1 MQRVSAKI
9 FVMIIF
15 GLSWFL
21 ANFFIGNKFGMRSGY
36 ANINDINFSQA
47 SFKNLKEKTPSYRLA
62 LSNNADGNSS
72 KKKVIKIFG
81 TEEPVSQNLSFEEIE
96 RRINSF
102 YLYLDQQQ
110 YVKSYKFFKG
120 TKEQFQQI
128 FKMLVRKPPIVPR
141 ETDSINDVLKNV
153 FYFYRVLGKERI
165 TLIKDILEN
174 ESDIIEPLMH
184 TFYFW
189 FTSSNEYSKLELTRP
204 SIEQLYIY
212 ACFFLETL
220 GGRSYVFRRDSK
232 VRILTLYYCVLIIDQ
247 ANIDGVN
254 SNGIDIRPHLKLI
267 SEDMTHQKG
276 LNYKNQYF
284 MKLEMLRKKYRLP

>member
-1 MQRVSAKI
+1 
-9 FVMIIF
+9 
-15 GLSWFL
+15 
-21 ANFFIGNKFGMRSGY
+21 MRSGY

-47 SFKNLKEKTPSYRLA
+47 SFKNLKEKTPSYQLA
-62 LSNNADGNSS
+62 LSNNADRDSS
-72 KKKVIKIFG
+72 KKRVIKIFG
-81 TEEPVSQNLSFEEIE
+81 TKEPVSQNLSLKEIE

-102 YLYLDQQQ
+102 YSYLDQQQ
-110 YVKSYKFFKG
+110 YVKSYKFFNR
-120 TKEQFQQI
+120 TKKQFQQI
-128 FKMLVRKPPIVPR
+128 FNILEKKPPIVTR

-165 TLIKDILEN
+165 SLIKDILKN

-189 FTSSNEYSKLELTRP
+189 FTSSDGHSKLELTRP
-204 SIEQLYIY
+204 SIEQLYRY

-220 GGRSYVFRRDSK
+220 GGRGYLFRRDSK

-247 ANIDGVN
+247 SNIDGVN

-267 SEDMTHQKG
+267 SEDMAYQKD
-276 LNYKNQYF
+276 LNYKNHYF
-284 MKLEMLRKKYRLP
+284 IKLEMLRKKYRLP

>member
-1 MQRVSAKI
+1 
-9 FVMIIF
+9 MIIF
-15 GLSWFL
+15 ALSWCL
-21 ANFFIGNKFGMRSGY
+21 ANFFIGNKFGIRSGY
-36 ANINDINFSQA
+36 ANINGMNFSQA
-47 SFKNLKEKTPSYRLA
+47 NFKNLEEKTPSYQLA
-62 LSNNADGNSS
+62 LSNNADRGSS

-81 TEEPVSQNLSFEEIE
+81 TEEPVSQNLSLEEIE
-96 RRINSF
+96 RRVNSF
-102 YLYLDQQQ
+102 YSYLDQQQ
-110 YVKSYKFFKG
+110 YVKSYKFFNG

-128 FKMLVRKPPIVPR
+128 FKMLAKKPPIVTR
-141 ETDSINDVLKNV
+141 ETDSINDVLNNV

-165 TLIKDILEN
+165 TLVKDILEN

-189 FTSSNEYSKLELTRP
+189 FTSSDEKSILELTRP
-204 SIEQLYIY
+204 SIEQLYLY

-220 GGRSYVFRRDSK
+220 GGRSYVLRRDSK

-254 SNGIDIRPHLKLI
+254 SNGIDIRPPLRLI
-267 SEDMTHQKG
+267 SEDITHQKS

-284 MKLEMLRKKYRLP
+284 IKLEMLRKKYRLP

>member
-1 MQRVSAKI
+1 
-9 FVMIIF
+9 MIIF
-15 GLSWFL
+15 VFSWCL
-21 ANFFIGNKFGMRSGY
+21 ADFFIGNKFGMRSGY
-36 ANINDINFSQA
+36 AEINDVKSSQA
-47 SFKNLKEKTPSYRLA
+47 NLKNVKEKTPTYQLA
-62 LSNNADGNSS
+62 LSNDADKDSS
-72 KKKVIKIFG
+72 KKKVIKIFR
-81 TEEPVSQNLSFEEIE
+81 TEEPVTQNLGLEEIE

-128 FKMLVRKPPIVPR
+128 FKMLAEKPPIVTR
-141 ETDSINDVLKNV
+141 ETDSLNDVLKNA
-153 FYFYRVLGKERI
+153 FYFYRILGKERI
-165 TLIKDILEN
+165 SLIKDILKN

-189 FTSSNEYSKLELTRP
+189 FTSSDEHSILELTRP

-220 GGRSYVFRRDSK
+220 GGRGYLFRRDSK
-232 VRILTLYYCVLIIDQ
+232 VRILTLYYCVLIFDQ
-247 ANIDGVN
+247 SNIDGVN

-267 SEDMTHQKG
+267 LEDITLQKG
-276 LNYKNQYF
+276 LDYKNQYLI
-284 MKLEMLRKKYRLP
+284 KLEMLRKKYRLP

>member
-1 MQRVSAKI
+1 MKMVSVKI
-9 FVMIIF
+9 YVMIIF
-15 GLSWFL
+15 ALSWCL
-21 ANFFIGNKFGMRSGY
+21 ANFFIGNKFGIRSGY
-36 ANINDINFSQA
+36 ANINGMNFSQA
-47 SFKNLKEKTPSYRLA
+47 NFKNLEEKTPSYQLA
-62 LSNNADGNSS
+62 LSNNADRSSS

-81 TEEPVSQNLSFEEIE
+81 TEGPVSQNLSLEEIE

-102 YLYLDQQQ
+102 YSYLDQQQ
-110 YVKSYKFFKG
+110 YVKSYRFFNR

-128 FKMLVRKPPIVPR
+128 FKMLAGKPPIFPR

-165 TLIKDILEN
+165 TLIKDVLEN
-174 ESDIIEPLMH
+174 ESDIIEPLMDS
-184 TFYFW
+184 FYFW

-247 ANIDGVN
+247 ANIDVVN

>member
-1 MQRVSAKI
+1 
-9 FVMIIF
+9 MIIF
-15 GLSWFL
+15 ALSWCL
-21 ANFFIGNKFGMRSGY
+21 ANFFIGNKFGIRSGY
-36 ANINDINFSQA
+36 ANINGMNFSQA
-47 SFKNLKEKTPSYRLA
+47 NFKNLEEKTPSYQLA
-62 LSNNADGNSS
+62 LSNNADRGSS
-72 KKKVIKIFG
+72 KKKVIEIFG
-81 TEEPVSQNLSFEEIE
+81 TEEPVSQNLSLEEIE

-102 YLYLDQQQ
+102 CSYLDQQQ
-110 YVKSYKFFKG
+110 YVKSYKFFNG

-128 FKMLVRKPPIVPR
+128 FKMLAKKPPIVTR
-141 ETDSINDVLKNV
+141 ETDSINDVLNNV

-165 TLIKDILEN
+165 TLVKDILEN

-189 FTSSNEYSKLELTRP
+189 FTSSDEKSILELTRP
-204 SIEQLYIY
+204 SIEQLYLY

-220 GGRSYVFRRDSK
+220 GGRSYVLRRDSK

-254 SNGIDIRPHLKLI
+254 SNGIDIRPPLRLI
-267 SEDMTHQKG
+267 SEDITHQKS

-284 MKLEMLRKKYRLP
+284 IKLEMLRKKYRLP

>member
-1 MQRVSAKI
+1 
-9 FVMIIF
+9 
-15 GLSWFL
+15 
-21 ANFFIGNKFGMRSGY
+21 MRSGY
-36 ANINDINFSQA
+36 AEINDVKFSQA
-47 SFKNLKEKTPSYRLA
+47 NLKNVKEKTPSYQLA
-62 LSNNADGNSS
+62 LSNNADRGSF

-81 TEEPVSQNLSFEEIE
+81 TKEPASQNLSLKEIE

-102 YLYLDQQQ
+102 YSYLDQQQ
-110 YVKSYKFFKG
+110 YVKAYKFFNG
-120 TKEQFQQI
+120 TKKQFHQI
-128 FKMLVRKPPIVPR
+128 FKMVAKKPPIVTR
-141 ETDSINDVLKNV
+141 ETDSINDVLNNV

-165 TLIKDILEN
+165 SLIKDILKN

-189 FTSSNEYSKLELTRP
+189 FTSSNEHSKLELTRP

-220 GGRSYVFRRDSK
+220 GGRGYLFRRDSK

-247 ANIDGVN
+247 ANIDGIN

-276 LNYKNQYF
+276 LDYKNQYF
-284 MKLEMLRKKYRLP
+284 IKLEMLRKKYRLP